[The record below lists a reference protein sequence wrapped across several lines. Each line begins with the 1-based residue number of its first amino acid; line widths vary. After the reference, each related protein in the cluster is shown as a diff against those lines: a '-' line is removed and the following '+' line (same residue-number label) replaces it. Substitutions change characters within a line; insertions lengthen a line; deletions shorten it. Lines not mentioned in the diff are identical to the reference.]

1 MCLKILIWDLLKKM
15 NDKNIQEFVQKF
27 VMTFFNQVDSEII
40 TTELIYKIKAPKNL
54 FHIFG
59 EKPFLITFVSDAV
72 QDSDCEFVT
81 PGSQILKKI
90 INICKSKG
98 PISKGI
104 AENRL
109 GNKTDPSLKNAVR
122 FYFYIKFESMSNFSD
137 VSHVDLD
144 ANTLSAI
151 DIKSS
156 IVLDSDTNIESFDSS
171 SLSTLFSKS
180 LEEIRKKYS
189 MTEKT
194 ILEKS
199 SSKKQTEVKK
209 IKDNYAELIEDI
221 ENQIKKSESN
231 LLEVNDKNK
240 FFDSSVNEISK
251 LRNIQNHLI
260 KSIGEKYQSKILY
273 EIIGITFFRY

>member
-1 MCLKILIWDLLKKM
+1 
-15 NDKNIQEFVQKF
+15 
-27 VMTFFNQVDSEII
+27 MTFFNKVDSEIVVN
-40 TTELIYKIKAPKNL
+40 ESVYKIIAPKNL

-59 EKPFLITFVSDAV
+59 EKPFLITFDSDAV
-72 QDSDCEFVT
+72 QGSDCEFVT

-151 DIKSS
+151 DIKSA
-156 IVLDSDTNIESFDSS
+156 IVLDSDTNIESFDSN

-180 LEEIRKKYS
+180 LEEIRKKYNL
-189 MTEKT
+189 TEKT

-199 SSKKQTEVKK
+199 SSKKQIEMKK

>member
-1 MCLKILIWDLLKKM
+1 
-15 NDKNIQEFVQKF
+15 
-27 VMTFFNQVDSEII
+27 MTFFNKVDSEII
-40 TTELIYKIKAPKNL
+40 ATESVYKIKAPKNL

-59 EKPFLITFVSDAV
+59 EKPFLITFDSDVA
-72 QDSDCEFVT
+72 QGLDCEFVT

-104 AENRL
+104 TENRL
-109 GNKTDPSLKNAVR
+109 GNKTDPDLKNAVR

-151 DIKSS
+151 DVKNT
-156 IVLDSDTNIESFDSS
+156 IVLDSDTNIESFDSN
-171 SLSTLFSKS
+171 SLSALFSKS
-180 LEEIRKKYS
+180 IDEIRKKYNL
-189 MTEKT
+189 TERT
-194 ILEKS
+194 ILDKS
-199 SSKKQTEVKK
+199 SLKKETETKK
-209 IKDNYAELIEDI
+209 IKDNYTELIEDI

-231 LLEVNDKNK
+231 LLEANDKNK
-240 FFDSSVNEISK
+240 FFDSSINEISK

-260 KSIGEKYQSKILY
+260 KSIGAKYQSKILY
-273 EIIGITFFRY
+273 EIIGITFFKY

>member
-1 MCLKILIWDLLKKM
+1 M
-15 NDKNIQEFVQKF
+15 NDKNIQESVQKF
-27 VMTFFNQVDSEII
+27 VMTYFNKVDSEII
-40 TTELIYKIKAPKNL
+40 VTESVYKIKAPKNL

-59 EKPFLITFVSDAV
+59 EKPFLITFDSDVA
-72 QDSDCEFVT
+72 QGLDCEFVT

-104 AENRL
+104 TENRL
-109 GNKTDPSLKNAVR
+109 GNKTDPDLKNAVR

-151 DIKSS
+151 DVKNT
-156 IVLDSDTNIESFDSS
+156 IVLDSDTNIESFDSN
-171 SLSTLFSKS
+171 SLSALFSKS
-180 LEEIRKKYS
+180 IDEIRKKYNL
-189 MTEKT
+189 TERT
-194 ILEKS
+194 ILDKS
-199 SSKKQTEVKK
+199 SLKKETETKK
-209 IKDNYAELIEDI
+209 IKDNYTELIADI

-231 LLEVNDKNK
+231 LLDVNDKNK

-260 KSIGEKYQSKILY
+260 KSIGAKYQSKILY
-273 EIIGITFFRY
+273 EIIGITFFKY

>member
-1 MCLKILIWDLLKKM
+1 
-15 NDKNIQEFVQKF
+15 
-27 VMTFFNQVDSEII
+27 
-40 TTELIYKIKAPKNL
+40 
-54 FHIFG
+54 
-59 EKPFLITFVSDAV
+59 
-72 QDSDCEFVT
+72 
-81 PGSQILKKI
+81 
-90 INICKSKG
+90 
-98 PISKGI
+98 
-104 AENRL
+104 
-109 GNKTDPSLKNAVR
+109 
-122 FYFYIKFESMSNFSD
+122 
-137 VSHVDLD
+137 
-144 ANTLSAI
+144 
-151 DIKSS
+151 
-156 IVLDSDTNIESFDSS
+156 
-171 SLSTLFSKS
+171 
-180 LEEIRKKYS
+180 

>member
-1 MCLKILIWDLLKKM
+1 M
-15 NDKNIQEFVQKF
+15 
-27 VMTFFNQVDSEII
+27 
-40 TTELIYKIKAPKNL
+40 
-54 FHIFG
+54 
-59 EKPFLITFVSDAV
+59 
-72 QDSDCEFVT
+72 
-81 PGSQILKKI
+81 
-90 INICKSKG
+90 
-98 PISKGI
+98 
-104 AENRL
+104 
-109 GNKTDPSLKNAVR
+109 
-122 FYFYIKFESMSNFSD
+122 
-137 VSHVDLD
+137 
-144 ANTLSAI
+144 
-151 DIKSS
+151 
-156 IVLDSDTNIESFDSS
+156 
-171 SLSTLFSKS
+171 
-180 LEEIRKKYS
+180 EEIKKKYNL
-189 MTEKT
+189 TEKT

>member
-15 NDKNIQEFVQKF
+15 NDKNIQESVQKF
-27 VMTFFNQVDSEII
+27 VMTFFNKVNSEII
-40 TTELIYKIKAPKNL
+40 TTESVYKIKVTKNL

-59 EKPFLITFVSDAV
+59 EKPFLITFDSDVA
-72 QDSDCEFVT
+72 QSLDCEFVT

-104 AENRL
+104 VENRL
-109 GNKTDPSLKNAVR
+109 GNKTDPDLKNAVR

-137 VSHVDLD
+137 VSHIDLD

-151 DIKSS
+151 DIKST
-156 IVLDSDTNIESFDSS
+156 IVLDSDTNIESFDSN

-180 LEEIRKKYS
+180 LEEIKKKYNL
-189 MTEKT
+189 TEKT